1 MTPRPHLSQSEKLL
15 YGYNRMMERVKDL
28 LEQTGHKTVPMLKT
42 SIDKAKE
49 TAVELGELTRDEAEL
64 IGAYLRRDLEDAGE
78 YLAETGNEFKDWFH
92 FDMELIEDRLL
103 EMFTAAADQTKLA
116 LLQWAQHAQRVS
128 EYRSGEITTVGS
140 LQCLNCGELLH
151 FHSTGHIPPCPKC
164 HESRFVRK
172 GRQVGDEGH
181 GM

>member
-15 YGYNRMMERVKDL
+15 HGYNRMMERVKDL

-42 SIDKAKE
+42 SVDKAKE

-92 FDMELIEDRLL
+92 FDMKLIEDRLL
-103 EMFTAAADQTKLA
+103 EMFSAAADQTKLA
-116 LLQWAQHAQRVS
+116 LLQLAQRAQHAA
-128 EYRSGEITTVGS
+128 EYHSGEITTVGS
-140 LQCLNCGELLH
+140 LQCANCGEVLH
-151 FHSTGHIPPCPKC
+151 FHSTGHIPACPKC
-164 HESRFVRK
+164 HGARFVRK
-172 GRQVGDEGH
+172 GWK
-181 GM
+181 